1 MLVNINEPINLM
13 RLLILLFLLFNLGGN
28 VALDAS
34 ENSINVESSDKLW
47 SFVNPKKSSPPDVGD
62 SNWARGNIDR
72 FILDKLKENGLE
84 PEKEAIPEVLVRRL
98 FFDLLGMPPSFD
110 EIEKYKKAD
119 DPNNYTRLIDQLLER
134 PEFGERLASS
144 WMNVARYAEDQAHQ
158 VGDDKKFFYPHAH
171 KYRKWVIEAF
181 NRDLPYDDFIRLQL
195 AADKIDGIDE
205 KDFAALG
212 FLGLGPQYYNRGR
225 LEVKAEEWEDSVDV
239 VSRGFMALTVACARC
254 HDHKYDPI
262 STADYHAFAG
272 VFASTEIYKRE
283 IVENTGDKSYIHIV
297 KDGKVQ
303 DLPIFKR
310 GDVTDKGEVIP
321 RGFLEILSDRGSKKY
336 TNGSGRLELANA
348 IASSENPLT
357 ARVAVNRIWQLFFGQ
372 GLVKTTSNFGSLGAS
387 PSHPELLDY
396 LAVTFMENGWSIKD
410 LIKRILLSSTYR
422 QSSFVVSL
430 KRQKDEENKYYSYF
444 PMRRLSAE
452 MLRDSM
458 LLVSGEMES
467 GDRGDE
473 SLKVSD
479 KKNLRRTIYSRI
491 SRKELDHYLAL
502 FDYPDPNIHSS
513 SRDETITPAQKLY
526 FINSEFVIE
535 RSKKISLAITSDD
548 INESVIKMYQKILSR
563 SPSNEELLRSVDYIG
578 VVEEKKQERL
588 QRFAQNLLISNEF
601 IFRD

>member
-1 MLVNINEPINLM
+1 M
-13 RLLILLFLLFNLGGN
+13 RLLILLFLLFNPGGN

-34 ENSINVESSDKLW
+34 ENLVNVESYEKYW
-47 SFVNPKKSSPPDVGD
+47 SFVNPKKNSPPETVD
-62 SNWARGNIDR
+62 SNWVRGNIDR
-72 FILDKLKENGLE
+72 FILDKLEENGLE
-84 PEKEAIPEVLVRRL
+84 PEKEAIPEVIVRRL
-98 FFDLLGMPPSFD
+98 FFDLLGIPPSFD
-110 EIEKYKKAD
+110 EIEKYKKVD
-119 DPNNYTRLIDQLLER
+119 DPNNYARLIDQLLKR
-134 PEFGERLASS
+134 PEFGEKLASS

-158 VGDDKKFFYPHAH
+158 VGNDEKFFYPHAH
-171 KYRKWVIEAF
+171 KYRQWVIKAF
-181 NRDLPYDDFIRLQL
+181 NHDLPYDDFIRLQL
-195 AADKIDGIDE
+195 AADKIDGVDE

-272 VFASTEIYKRE
+272 VFASTEIHKRE
-283 IVENTGDKSYIHIV
+283 IVGSTGDKSHIHIV

-321 RGFLEILSDRGSKKY
+321 RGFLEILSDRDSKKY

-372 GLVKTTSNFGSLGAS
+372 GLVETTSNFGSLGGL

-396 LAVTFMENGWSIKD
+396 LAITFMENGWSIKD

-444 PMRRLSAE
+444 PRRRLSAE

-467 GDRGDE
+467 GDRGAE

-513 SRDETITPAQKLY
+513 SRGETITPAQKLY

-535 RSKKISLAITSDD
+535 RSKKISLEITSNN

-563 SPSNEELLRSVDYIG
+563 SPSNEELLRSVEYIG
-578 VVEEKKQERL
+578 VVEEKKEERW

>member
-1 MLVNINEPINLM
+1 M
-13 RLLILLFLLFNLGGN
+13 RLLILLFLLFNSGGN
-28 VALDAS
+28 FALGAS
-34 ENSINVESSDKLW
+34 ENLVNVKSSEKLW
-47 SFVNPKKSSPPDVGD
+47 SFVNPKKSSPPETID

-72 FILDKLKENGLE
+72 FILHKLEENGLE
-84 PEKEAIPEVLVRRL
+84 PEKEAIPEVIVRRL
-98 FFDLLGMPPSFD
+98 FFDLLGMPPSFN

-119 DPNNYTRLIDQLLER
+119 DPNNYARLIDQLLER

-158 VGDDKKFFYPHAH
+158 VGNDKKFFYPHAH
-171 KYRKWVIEAF
+171 KYRQWVIEAF
-181 NRDLPYDDFIRLQL
+181 NHDVPYDDFIRLQL
-195 AADKIDGIDE
+195 AADKIDGVDE

-272 VFASTEIYKRE
+272 VFASTEIHKRE
-283 IVENTGDKSYIHIV
+283 IVDSTGDKSHIHIV

-321 RGFLEILSDRGSKKY
+321 RGFLEILSDTDSKKY

-372 GLVKTTSNFGSLGAS
+372 GLVKTTSNFGSLGAL

-444 PMRRLSAE
+444 PRRRLSAE

-467 GDRGDE
+467 GDRGAE

-535 RSKKISLAITSDD
+535 RSKKISLEITSNN
-548 INESVIKMYQKILSR
+548 INESIIKMYQKILSR
-563 SPSNEELLRSVDYIG
+563 SPSNQELLRSAEYIG
-578 VVEEKKQERL
+578 VVEEKKEERW

>member
-1 MLVNINEPINLM
+1 M
-13 RLLILLFLLFNLGGN
+13 RLLILLFLLFNSGGN
-28 VALDAS
+28 FALDAS
-34 ENSINVESSDKLW
+34 ENSVNVKSSEKLW
-47 SFVNPKKSSPPDVGD
+47 SFVNPKKSSPPETID

-72 FILDKLKENGLE
+72 FILHKLEENGLE
-84 PEKEAIPEVLVRRL
+84 PEKEAIPEVIVRRL
-98 FFDLLGMPPSFD
+98 FFDLLGMPPSFN

-119 DPNNYTRLIDQLLER
+119 DPNNYARLIDQLLER

-158 VGDDKKFFYPHAH
+158 VGNDKKFFYPHAH
-171 KYRKWVIEAF
+171 KYRQWVIEAF
-181 NRDLPYDDFIRLQL
+181 NHDVPYDDFIRLQL
-195 AADKIDGIDE
+195 AADKIDGVDE

-272 VFASTEIYKRE
+272 VFASTEIHKRE
-283 IVENTGDKSYIHIV
+283 IVDSTGDKSHIHIV

-321 RGFLEILSDRGSKKY
+321 RGFLEILSDRDSKKY

-372 GLVKTTSNFGSLGAS
+372 GLVKTTSNFGSLGGL

-396 LAVTFMENGWSIKD
+396 LAITFMENGWSIKD

-422 QSSFVVSL
+422 QSSFVISL

-444 PMRRLSAE
+444 PRRRLSAE

-467 GDRGDE
+467 GDRGAE

-535 RSKKISLAITSDD
+535 RSKKISLEITSND
-548 INESVIKMYQKILSR
+548 INESIIKMYQKILSR
-563 SPSNEELLRSVDYIG
+563 SPSNQELLRSAEYIG
-578 VVEEKKQERL
+578 VVEEKKEERW

>member
-1 MLVNINEPINLM
+1 M
-13 RLLILLFLLFNLGGN
+13 RLLILLFLLFNSGGN
-28 VALDAS
+28 FALDAS
-34 ENSINVESSDKLW
+34 ENLVNVKSSEKLW
-47 SFVNPKKSSPPDVGD
+47 SFVNPKKSSPPETID

-72 FILDKLKENGLE
+72 FILHKLEENGLE
-84 PEKEAIPEVLVRRL
+84 PEKEAIPEVIVRRL
-98 FFDLLGMPPSFD
+98 FFDLLGMPPSFN

-119 DPNNYTRLIDQLLER
+119 DPNNYARLIDQLLER

-158 VGDDKKFFYPHAH
+158 VGNDKKFFYPHAH
-171 KYRKWVIEAF
+171 KYRQWVIEAF
-181 NRDLPYDDFIRLQL
+181 NHDVPYDDFIRLQL
-195 AADKIDGIDE
+195 AADKIDGVDE

-272 VFASTEIYKRE
+272 VFASTEIHKRE
-283 IVENTGDKSYIHIV
+283 IVESTGDKSHIHIV

-321 RGFLEILSDRGSKKY
+321 RGFLEILSDTDSKKY

-372 GLVKTTSNFGSLGAS
+372 GLVKTTSNFGSLGGL

-422 QSSFVVSL
+422 QSSFVISL

-444 PMRRLSAE
+444 PRRRLSAE

-467 GDRGDE
+467 GDRGAE

-535 RSKKISLAITSDD
+535 RSKKISLEITSNN
-548 INESVIKMYQKILSR
+548 INESIIKMYQKILSR
-563 SPSNEELLRSVDYIG
+563 SPSNQELLRSAEYIG
-578 VVEEKKQERL
+578 VVEEKKEERW

>member
-1 MLVNINEPINLM
+1 M
-13 RLLILLFLLFNLGGN
+13 RLLILLFLLFNSGGN
-28 VALDAS
+28 FALDAS
-34 ENSINVESSDKLW
+34 ENLVNVKSSEKLW
-47 SFVNPKKSSPPDVGD
+47 SFVNPKKSSPPETID

-72 FILDKLKENGLE
+72 FILHKLEENGLE
-84 PEKEAIPEVLVRRL
+84 PEKEAIPEVIVRRL
-98 FFDLLGMPPSFD
+98 FFDLLGMPPSFN

-119 DPNNYTRLIDQLLER
+119 DPNNYARLIDQLLER

-158 VGDDKKFFYPHAH
+158 VGNDKKFFYPHAH
-171 KYRKWVIEAF
+171 KYRQWVIEAF
-181 NRDLPYDDFIRLQL
+181 NHDVPYDDFIRLQL
-195 AADKIDGIDE
+195 AADKIDGVDE

-272 VFASTEIYKRE
+272 VFASTEIHKRE
-283 IVENTGDKSYIHIV
+283 IVDSTGDKSHIHIV

-321 RGFLEILSDRGSKKY
+321 RGFLEILSDTDSKKY

-372 GLVKTTSNFGSLGAS
+372 GLVKTTSNFGSLGGL

-422 QSSFVVSL
+422 QSSFVISL

-444 PMRRLSAE
+444 PRRRLSAE

-467 GDRGDE
+467 GDRGAE

>member
-1 MLVNINEPINLM
+1 M
-13 RLLILLFLLFNLGGN
+13 RLLILLFLLFNSGGN
-28 VALDAS
+28 FALGAS
-34 ENSINVESSDKLW
+34 ENLVNVKSSEKLW
-47 SFVNPKKSSPPDVGD
+47 SFVNPKKSSPPETID

-72 FILDKLKENGLE
+72 FILHKLEENGLE
-84 PEKEAIPEVLVRRL
+84 PEKEAIPEVIVRRL
-98 FFDLLGMPPSFD
+98 FFDLLGMPPSFN

-119 DPNNYTRLIDQLLER
+119 DPNNYARLIDQLLER

-158 VGDDKKFFYPHAH
+158 VGNDKKFFYPHAH
-171 KYRKWVIEAF
+171 KYRQWVIEAF
-181 NRDLPYDDFIRLQL
+181 NHDVPYDDFIRLQL
-195 AADKIDGIDE
+195 AADKIDGVDE

-272 VFASTEIYKRE
+272 VFASTEIHKRE
-283 IVENTGDKSYIHIV
+283 IVDSAGDKSHIHIV

-321 RGFLEILSDRGSKKY
+321 RGFLEILSDRDSKKY

-372 GLVKTTSNFGSLGAS
+372 GLVKTTSNFGSLGGL

-422 QSSFVVSL
+422 QSSFVISL

-444 PMRRLSAE
+444 PRRRLSAE

-467 GDRGDE
+467 GDRGAE

-479 KKNLRRTIYSRI
+479 KMNLRRTIYSRI

-535 RSKKISLAITSDD
+535 RSKKISLEITSNN
-548 INESVIKMYQKILSR
+548 INESIIKMYQKILSR
-563 SPSNEELLRSVDYIG
+563 SPSNQELLRSVEYIG
-578 VVEEKKQERL
+578 VVEEKKEERW

>member
-1 MLVNINEPINLM
+1 M
-13 RLLILLFLLFNLGGN
+13 RLLILLFLLFNSGGN
-28 VALDAS
+28 FALDAS
-34 ENSINVESSDKLW
+34 ENFVNVKSSEKLW
-47 SFVNPKKSSPPDVGD
+47 SFVNPKKSSPPETIDF
-62 SNWARGNIDR
+62 NWARGNIDR
-72 FILDKLKENGLE
+72 FILHKLEENGLE
-84 PEKEAIPEVLVRRL
+84 PEKEAIPEVIVRRL
-98 FFDLLGMPPSFD
+98 FFDLLGMPPSFS

-119 DPNNYTRLIDQLLER
+119 DPNNYARLIDQLLER

-158 VGDDKKFFYPHAH
+158 VGSDKKFFYPHAH
-171 KYRKWVIEAF
+171 KYRQWVIEAF
-181 NRDLPYDDFIRLQL
+181 NHDVPYDDFIRLQL
-195 AADKIDGIDE
+195 AADKIDGVEE

-272 VFASTEIYKRE
+272 VFASTEIHKRE
-283 IVENTGDKSYIHIV
+283 IVDSTGDKSHIHIV

-310 GDVTDKGEVIP
+310 GDVTDKGAVIP
-321 RGFLEILSDRGSKKY
+321 RGFLEILCDTDSKKY

-372 GLVKTTSNFGSLGAS
+372 GLVKTTSNFGSLGGL

-422 QSSFVVSL
+422 QSSFVISL

-444 PMRRLSAE
+444 PRRRLSAE

-467 GDRGDE
+467 GDRGAE

-535 RSKKISLAITSDD
+535 RSKKISLEITSNN
-548 INESVIKMYQKILSR
+548 INESIIKMYQKILSR
-563 SPSNEELLRSVDYIG
+563 SPSNEELLRSVEYIG
-578 VVEEKKQERL
+578 VVEEKKEERW

>member
-1 MLVNINEPINLM
+1 M
-13 RLLILLFLLFNLGGN
+13 RLLILLFLLFNSGGN
-28 VALDAS
+28 FALDAS
-34 ENSINVESSDKLW
+34 ENSVNVKSSEKLW
-47 SFVNPKKSSPPDVGD
+47 SFVNPKKSSPPETID

-72 FILDKLKENGLE
+72 FILHKLEENGLE
-84 PEKEAIPEVLVRRL
+84 PEKEAIPEVIVRRL
-98 FFDLLGMPPSFD
+98 FFDLLGMPPSFN

-119 DPNNYTRLIDQLLER
+119 DPNNYARLIDQLLER

-158 VGDDKKFFYPHAH
+158 VGNDKKFFYPHAH
-171 KYRKWVIEAF
+171 KYRQWVIEAF
-181 NRDLPYDDFIRLQL
+181 NHDVPYDDFIRLQL
-195 AADKIDGIDE
+195 AADKIDGVDE

-272 VFASTEIYKRE
+272 VFASTEIHKRE
-283 IVENTGDKSYIHIV
+283 IVESTGDKSHIHIV

-321 RGFLEILSDRGSKKY
+321 RGFLEILSDTDSKKY

-372 GLVKTTSNFGSLGAS
+372 GLVKTTSNFGSLGGL

-422 QSSFVVSL
+422 QSSFVISL

-444 PMRRLSAE
+444 PRRRLSAE

-467 GDRGDE
+467 GDRGAE

-535 RSKKISLAITSDD
+535 RSKKISLEITSNN
-548 INESVIKMYQKILSR
+548 INESIIKMYQKILSR
-563 SPSNEELLRSVDYIG
+563 SPSNQELLRSAEYIG
-578 VVEEKKQERL
+578 VVEEKKEERW

>member
-1 MLVNINEPINLM
+1 M
-13 RLLILLFLLFNLGGN
+13 RLLILLFLLFNSGGN
-28 VALDAS
+28 FALDAS
-34 ENSINVESSDKLW
+34 ENSVNAKSSEKLW
-47 SFVNPKKSSPPDVGD
+47 SFVNPKKSSPPETID

-72 FILDKLKENGLE
+72 FILHKLEENGLE
-84 PEKEAIPEVLVRRL
+84 PEKEAIPEVIVRRL
-98 FFDLLGMPPSFD
+98 FFDLLGMPPSFN

-119 DPNNYTRLIDQLLER
+119 DPNNYARLIDQLLER

-158 VGDDKKFFYPHAH
+158 VGNDKKFFYPHAH
-171 KYRKWVIEAF
+171 KYRQWVIEAF
-181 NRDLPYDDFIRLQL
+181 NHDVPYDDFIRLQL
-195 AADKIDGIDE
+195 AADKIDGVDE

-272 VFASTEIYKRE
+272 VFASTEIHKRE
-283 IVENTGDKSYIHIV
+283 IVESTGDKSHIHIV

-321 RGFLEILSDRGSKKY
+321 RGFLEILSDRDSKKY

-372 GLVKTTSNFGSLGAS
+372 GLVKTTSNFGSLGGL

-396 LAVTFMENGWSIKD
+396 LAITFMENGWSIKD

-422 QSSFVVSL
+422 QSSFVISL

-444 PMRRLSAE
+444 PRRRLSAE

-467 GDRGDE
+467 GDRGAE

-535 RSKKISLAITSDD
+535 RSKKISLEITSNN
-548 INESVIKMYQKILSR
+548 INESIIKMYQKILSR
-563 SPSNEELLRSVDYIG
+563 SPSNQELLRSAEYIG
-578 VVEEKKQERL
+578 VVEEKKEERW

>member
-1 MLVNINEPINLM
+1 M
-13 RLLILLFLLFNLGGN
+13 RLLILLFLLFNSGGN
-28 VALDAS
+28 FALGAS
-34 ENSINVESSDKLW
+34 ENLVNVKSSEKLW
-47 SFVNPKKSSPPDVGD
+47 SFVNPKKSSPPETID

-72 FILDKLKENGLE
+72 FILHKLEENGLE
-84 PEKEAIPEVLVRRL
+84 PEKEAIPEVIVRRL
-98 FFDLLGMPPSFD
+98 FFDLLGIPPSFD

-119 DPNNYTRLIDQLLER
+119 DPNNYARLIDQLLER

-158 VGDDKKFFYPHAH
+158 VGNDKKFFYPHAH
-171 KYRKWVIEAF
+171 KYRQWVIEAF
-181 NRDLPYDDFIRLQL
+181 NHDVPYDDFIRLQL
-195 AADKIDGIDE
+195 AADKIDGVDE

-272 VFASTEIYKRE
+272 VFASTEIHKRE
-283 IVENTGDKSYIHIV
+283 IVESTGDKSHIHIV

-321 RGFLEILSDRGSKKY
+321 RGFLEILSDTDSKKY

-372 GLVKTTSNFGSLGAS
+372 GLVKTTSNFGSLGGL

-422 QSSFVVSL
+422 QSSFVISL

-444 PMRRLSAE
+444 PRRRLSAE

-467 GDRGDE
+467 GDRGAE

-535 RSKKISLAITSDD
+535 RSKKISLEITSNN
-548 INESVIKMYQKILSR
+548 INESIIKMYQKILSR
-563 SPSNEELLRSVDYIG
+563 SPSNQELLRSAEYIG
-578 VVEEKKQERL
+578 VVEEKKEERW

>member
-1 MLVNINEPINLM
+1 M
-13 RLLILLFLLFNLGGN
+13 RLLILLFLLFNSGGN
-28 VALDAS
+28 FALDAS
-34 ENSINVESSDKLW
+34 ENSVNVKSSEKLW
-47 SFVNPKKSSPPDVGD
+47 SFVNPKKSSPPETID

-72 FILDKLKENGLE
+72 FILHKLEENGLE
-84 PEKEAIPEVLVRRL
+84 PEKEAIPEVIVRRL
-98 FFDLLGMPPSFD
+98 FFDLLGMPPSFN

-119 DPNNYTRLIDQLLER
+119 DPNNYARLIDQLLER

-158 VGDDKKFFYPHAH
+158 VGNDKKFFYPHAH
-171 KYRKWVIEAF
+171 KYRQWVIEAF
-181 NRDLPYDDFIRLQL
+181 NHDVPYDDFIRLQL
-195 AADKIDGIDE
+195 AADKIDGVDE

-272 VFASTEIYKRE
+272 VFASTEIHKRE
-283 IVENTGDKSYIHIV
+283 IVDSIGDKSHVHIV

-321 RGFLEILSDRGSKKY
+321 RGFLEILSDRDSKKY

-372 GLVKTTSNFGSLGAS
+372 GLVKTTSNFGSLGGL

-396 LAVTFMENGWSIKD
+396 LAITFMENGWSIKD

-422 QSSFVVSL
+422 QSSFVISL

-444 PMRRLSAE
+444 PRRRLSAE

-467 GDRGDE
+467 GDRGAE

-535 RSKKISLAITSDD
+535 RSKKISLEITSND
-548 INESVIKMYQKILSR
+548 INESIIKMYQKILSR
-563 SPSNEELLRSVDYIG
+563 SPSNQELLRSAEYIG
-578 VVEEKKQERL
+578 VVEEKKEERW

>member
-1 MLVNINEPINLM
+1 M
-13 RLLILLFLLFNLGGN
+13 
-28 VALDAS
+28 
-34 ENSINVESSDKLW
+34 
-47 SFVNPKKSSPPDVGD
+47 
-62 SNWARGNIDR
+62 
-72 FILDKLKENGLE
+72 
-84 PEKEAIPEVLVRRL
+84 
-98 FFDLLGMPPSFD
+98 
-110 EIEKYKKAD
+110 
-119 DPNNYTRLIDQLLER
+119 
-134 PEFGERLASS
+134 
-144 WMNVARYAEDQAHQ
+144 
-158 VGDDKKFFYPHAH
+158 
-171 KYRKWVIEAF
+171 
-181 NRDLPYDDFIRLQL
+181 
-195 AADKIDGIDE
+195 
-205 KDFAALG
+205 
-212 FLGLGPQYYNRGR
+212 
-225 LEVKAEEWEDSVDV
+225 
-239 VSRGFMALTVACARC
+239 
-254 HDHKYDPI
+254 
-262 STADYHAFAG
+262 
-272 VFASTEIYKRE
+272 
-283 IVENTGDKSYIHIV
+283 
-297 KDGKVQ
+297 
-303 DLPIFKR
+303 
-310 GDVTDKGEVIP
+310 
-321 RGFLEILSDRGSKKY
+321 SDRGSKKY
-336 TNGSGRLELANA
+336 TNGSGRLELANE
-348 IASSENPLT
+348 IANSENPLT
-357 ARVAVNRIWQLFFGQ
+357 ARVAVNRIWQLLFGQ

-396 LAVTFMENGWSIKD
+396 LAITFMENGWSIKD

-422 QSSFVVSL
+422 QSSFVVSS

-444 PMRRLSAE
+444 PRRRLSAE

-467 GDRGDE
+467 GDRGDV

-535 RSKKISLAITSDD
+535 RSKKISLAITSGD

>member
-1 MLVNINEPINLM
+1 M
-13 RLLILLFLLFNLGGN
+13 RLLILLFLLFNSGGN
-28 VALDAS
+28 FALDAS
-34 ENSINVESSDKLW
+34 ENLVNVKSSEKLW
-47 SFVNPKKSSPPDVGD
+47 SFVNPKKSSPPETID

-72 FILDKLKENGLE
+72 FILHKLEENGLE
-84 PEKEAIPEVLVRRL
+84 PEKEAIPEVIVRRL
-98 FFDLLGMPPSFD
+98 FFDLLGMPPSFN

-119 DPNNYTRLIDQLLER
+119 DPNNYARLIDQLLER

-158 VGDDKKFFYPHAH
+158 VGNDKKFFYPHAH
-171 KYRKWVIEAF
+171 KYRQWVIEAF
-181 NRDLPYDDFIRLQL
+181 NHDVPYDDFIRLQL
-195 AADKIDGIDE
+195 AADKIDGVDE

-272 VFASTEIYKRE
+272 VFASTEIHKRE
-283 IVENTGDKSYIHIV
+283 IVESTGDKSHIHIV

-321 RGFLEILSDRGSKKY
+321 RGFLEILSDRDSKKY

-372 GLVKTTSNFGSLGAS
+372 GLVKTTSNFGSLGGL

-422 QSSFVVSL
+422 QSSFVISL

-444 PMRRLSAE
+444 PRRRLSAE

-467 GDRGDE
+467 GDRGAE

-535 RSKKISLAITSDD
+535 RSKKISLEITSNN
-548 INESVIKMYQKILSR
+548 INESIIKMYQKILSR
-563 SPSNEELLRSVDYIG
+563 SPSNQELLRSVEYIG
-578 VVEEKKQERL
+578 VVEEKKEERW

>member
-1 MLVNINEPINLM
+1 M
-13 RLLILLFLLFNLGGN
+13 RLLILLFLLFNSGGN
-28 VALDAS
+28 FALDAS
-34 ENSINVESSDKLW
+34 ENSVNVKSSEKLW
-47 SFVNPKKSSPPDVGD
+47 SFVNPKKSSPPETID

-72 FILDKLKENGLE
+72 FILHKLEENGLE
-84 PEKEAIPEVLVRRL
+84 PEKEAIPEVIVRRL
-98 FFDLLGMPPSFD
+98 FFDLLGMPPSFN

-119 DPNNYTRLIDQLLER
+119 DPNNYARLIDQLLER

-158 VGDDKKFFYPHAH
+158 VGNDKKFFYPHAH
-171 KYRKWVIEAF
+171 KYRQWVIEAF
-181 NRDLPYDDFIRLQL
+181 NHDVPYDDFIRLQL
-195 AADKIDGIDE
+195 AADKIDGVDE

-272 VFASTEIYKRE
+272 VFASTEIHKRE
-283 IVENTGDKSYIHIV
+283 IVDSTGDKSHIHIV

-321 RGFLEILSDRGSKKY
+321 RGFLEILSDRDSKKY

-372 GLVKTTSNFGSLGAS
+372 GLVKTTSNFGSLGGL

-396 LAVTFMENGWSIKD
+396 LAITFMENGWSIKD

-422 QSSFVVSL
+422 QSSFVISL

-444 PMRRLSAE
+444 PRRRLSAE

-467 GDRGDE
+467 GDRGAE

-535 RSKKISLAITSDD
+535 RSKKISLEITSNN
-548 INESVIKMYQKILSR
+548 INESIIKMYQKILSR
-563 SPSNEELLRSVDYIG
+563 SPSNQELLRSAEYIG
-578 VVEEKKQERL
+578 VVEEKKEERW

>member
-1 MLVNINEPINLM
+1 M
-13 RLLILLFLLFNLGGN
+13 RLLILLFLLFNSGGN
-28 VALDAS
+28 FALDAS
-34 ENSINVESSDKLW
+34 ENSVNVKSSEKLW
-47 SFVNPKKSSPPDVGD
+47 SFVNPKKSSPPETID

-72 FILDKLKENGLE
+72 FILDKLEENGLE
-84 PEKEAIPEVLVRRL
+84 PEKEAIPEVIVRRL
-98 FFDLLGMPPSFD
+98 FFDLLGIPPSFD
-110 EIEKYKKAD
+110 EIEKYKKVD
-119 DPNNYTRLIDQLLER
+119 DPNNYARLIDQLLER

-158 VGDDKKFFYPHAH
+158 VGSDKKFFYPYAH
-171 KYRKWVIEAF
+171 KYRQWVIEAF
-181 NRDLPYDDFIRLQL
+181 NNDLPYDDFIRLQL
-195 AADKIDGIDE
+195 AADKVDDVDE

-272 VFASTEIYKRE
+272 VFASTEIHKRE
-283 IVENTGDKSYIHIV
+283 IVDSTGDKSHIHIV

-321 RGFLEILSDRGSKKY
+321 RGFLEILSDRDSKKY

-372 GLVKTTSNFGSLGAS
+372 GLVKTTSNFGSLGGL

-422 QSSFVVSL
+422 QSSFVISL

-444 PMRRLSAE
+444 PRRRLSAE

-458 LLVSGEMES
+458 LLVSGEMER
-467 GDRGDE
+467 GDRGAE

-535 RSKKISLAITSDD
+535 RSKKISLEITSNN
-548 INESVIKMYQKILSR
+548 INESIIKMYQKILSR
-563 SPSNEELLRSVDYIG
+563 SPSNQELLRSVEYIG
-578 VVEEKKQERL
+578 VVEEKKEERW

-601 IFRD
+601 

>member
-1 MLVNINEPINLM
+1 M
-13 RLLILLFLLFNLGGN
+13 RLLILLFLLFNSGGN
-28 VALDAS
+28 FALDAS
-34 ENSINVESSDKLW
+34 ENFVNVKSSEKLW
-47 SFVNPKKSSPPDVGD
+47 SFVNPKKSSPPETID

-72 FILDKLKENGLE
+72 FILHKLEENGLE
-84 PEKEAIPEVLVRRL
+84 PEKEAIPEVIVRRL
-98 FFDLLGMPPSFD
+98 FFDLLGMPPSFS

-119 DPNNYTRLIDQLLER
+119 DPNNYARLIDQLLER

-158 VGDDKKFFYPHAH
+158 VCNDKKFFYPHAH
-171 KYRKWVIEAF
+171 KYRQWVIEAF
-181 NRDLPYDDFIRLQL
+181 NHDVPYDDFIRLQL
-195 AADKIDGIDE
+195 AADKIDGVEE

-272 VFASTEIYKRE
+272 VFASTEIHKRE
-283 IVENTGDKSYIHIV
+283 IVDSTGDKSHIHIV

-321 RGFLEILSDRGSKKY
+321 RGFLEILSDRDSKKY

-372 GLVKTTSNFGSLGAS
+372 GLVKTTSNFGSLGGL

-422 QSSFVVSL
+422 QSSFVISL

-444 PMRRLSAE
+444 PRRRLSAE

-467 GDRGDE
+467 GDRGAE

-535 RSKKISLAITSDD
+535 RSKKISLEITSNN
-548 INESVIKMYQKILSR
+548 INESIIKMYQKILSR
-563 SPSNEELLRSVDYIG
+563 SPSNEELLRSVEYIG
-578 VVEEKKQERL
+578 VVEEKKEERW

>member
-1 MLVNINEPINLM
+1 M
-13 RLLILLFLLFNLGGN
+13 RLLILLFLLFNSGGN
-28 VALDAS
+28 FALDAS
-34 ENSINVESSDKLW
+34 ENLVNVKSSEKLW
-47 SFVNPKKSSPPDVGD
+47 SFVNPKKSSPPETID

-72 FILDKLKENGLE
+72 FILHKLEENGLE
-84 PEKEAIPEVLVRRL
+84 PEKEAIPEVIVRRL
-98 FFDLLGMPPSFD
+98 FFDLLGMPPSFN

-119 DPNNYTRLIDQLLER
+119 DPNNYARLIDQLLER

-158 VGDDKKFFYPHAH
+158 VGNDKKFFYPHAH
-171 KYRKWVIEAF
+171 KYRQWVIEAF
-181 NRDLPYDDFIRLQL
+181 NHDVPYDDFIRLQL
-195 AADKIDGIDE
+195 AADKIDGVDE

-272 VFASTEIYKRE
+272 VFASTEIHKRE
-283 IVENTGDKSYIHIV
+283 IVDSTGDKSHIHIV

-321 RGFLEILSDRGSKKY
+321 RGFLEILSDTDSKKY

-372 GLVKTTSNFGSLGAS
+372 GLVKTTSNFGSLGGL

-422 QSSFVVSL
+422 QSSFVISL

-444 PMRRLSAE
+444 PRRRLSAE

-467 GDRGDE
+467 GDRGAE

-535 RSKKISLAITSDD
+535 RSKKISLEITSNN
-548 INESVIKMYQKILSR
+548 INESIIKMYQKILSR
-563 SPSNEELLRSVDYIG
+563 SPSNQELLRSAEYIG
-578 VVEEKKQERL
+578 VVEEKKEERW

>member
-1 MLVNINEPINLM
+1 M
-13 RLLILLFLLFNLGGN
+13 RLLILLFLLFNSGGN
-28 VALDAS
+28 FALDAS
-34 ENSINVESSDKLW
+34 ENLVNVKSSEKLW
-47 SFVNPKKSSPPDVGD
+47 SFVNPKKSSPPETID

-72 FILDKLKENGLE
+72 FILHKLEENGLE
-84 PEKEAIPEVLVRRL
+84 PEKEAIPEVIVRRL
-98 FFDLLGMPPSFD
+98 FFDLLGIPPSFD

-119 DPNNYTRLIDQLLER
+119 DPNNYARLIDQLLER

-158 VGDDKKFFYPHAH
+158 VGNDKKFFYPHAH
-171 KYRKWVIEAF
+171 KYRQWVIEAF
-181 NRDLPYDDFIRLQL
+181 NHDVPYDDFIRLQL
-195 AADKIDGIDE
+195 AADKIDGVDE

-272 VFASTEIYKRE
+272 VFASTEIHKRE
-283 IVENTGDKSYIHIV
+283 IVESTGDKSHIHIV

-321 RGFLEILSDRGSKKY
+321 RGFLEILSDTDSKKY

-372 GLVKTTSNFGSLGAS
+372 GLVKTTSNFGSLGGL

-422 QSSFVVSL
+422 QSSFVISL

-444 PMRRLSAE
+444 PRRRLSAE

-467 GDRGDE
+467 GDRGAE

-479 KKNLRRTIYSRI
+479 KKNFRRTIYSRI

-535 RSKKISLAITSDD
+535 RSKKISLEITSNN
-548 INESVIKMYQKILSR
+548 INESIIKMYQKILSR
-563 SPSNEELLRSVDYIG
+563 SPSNQELLRSAEYIG
-578 VVEEKKQERL
+578 VVEEKKEERW

>member
-1 MLVNINEPINLM
+1 M
-13 RLLILLFLLFNLGGN
+13 RLLILLFLLFNSGGN
-28 VALDAS
+28 FALDAS
-34 ENSINVESSDKLW
+34 ENSVNVKSSEKLW
-47 SFVNPKKSSPPDVGD
+47 SFVNPKKSSPPETID

-72 FILDKLKENGLE
+72 FILHKLEENGLE
-84 PEKEAIPEVLVRRL
+84 PEKEAIPEVIVRRL
-98 FFDLLGMPPSFD
+98 FFDLLGMPPSFN

-119 DPNNYTRLIDQLLER
+119 DPNNYARLIDQLLER

-158 VGDDKKFFYPHAH
+158 VGNDKKFFYPHAH
-171 KYRKWVIEAF
+171 KYRQWVIEAF
-181 NRDLPYDDFIRLQL
+181 NHDVPYDDFIRLQL
-195 AADKIDGIDE
+195 AADKIDGVDE

-272 VFASTEIYKRE
+272 VFASTEIHKRE
-283 IVENTGDKSYIHIV
+283 IVDSIGDKSHVHIV

-310 GDVTDKGEVIP
+310 GDVTDKGDVIP
-321 RGFLEILSDRGSKKY
+321 RGFLEILSDRDSKKY

-372 GLVKTTSNFGSLGAS
+372 GLVKTTSNFGSLGGL

-396 LAVTFMENGWSIKD
+396 LAITFMENGWSIKD

-422 QSSFVVSL
+422 QSSFVISL

-444 PMRRLSAE
+444 PRRRLSAE

-467 GDRGDE
+467 GDRGAE

-535 RSKKISLAITSDD
+535 RSKKISLEITSNN
-548 INESVIKMYQKILSR
+548 INESIIKMYQKILSR
-563 SPSNEELLRSVDYIG
+563 SPSNQELLRSAEYIG
-578 VVEEKKQERL
+578 VVEEKKEERW

>member
-1 MLVNINEPINLM
+1 M
-13 RLLILLFLLFNLGGN
+13 RLLILLFLLFNSGGN
-28 VALDAS
+28 FALDAS
-34 ENSINVESSDKLW
+34 ENLVNVKSSEKLW
-47 SFVNPKKSSPPDVGD
+47 SFVNPKKSSPPETID

-72 FILDKLKENGLE
+72 FILHKLEENGLE
-84 PEKEAIPEVLVRRL
+84 PEKEAIPEVIVRRL
-98 FFDLLGMPPSFD
+98 FFDLLGMPPSFN

-119 DPNNYTRLIDQLLER
+119 DPNNYARLIDQLLER

-158 VGDDKKFFYPHAH
+158 VGNDKKFFYPHAH
-171 KYRKWVIEAF
+171 KYRQWVIEAF
-181 NRDLPYDDFIRLQL
+181 NHDVPYDDFIRLQL
-195 AADKIDGIDE
+195 AADKIDGVDE

-272 VFASTEIYKRE
+272 VFASTEIHKRE
-283 IVENTGDKSYIHIV
+283 IVESTGDKSHIHIV

-321 RGFLEILSDRGSKKY
+321 RGFLEILSDTDSKKY

-372 GLVKTTSNFGSLGAS
+372 GLVKTTSNFGSLGGL

-422 QSSFVVSL
+422 QSSFVISL

-444 PMRRLSAE
+444 PRRRLSAE

-467 GDRGDE
+467 GDRGAE

-535 RSKKISLAITSDD
+535 RSKKISLEITSNN
-548 INESVIKMYQKILSR
+548 INESIIKMYQKILSR
-563 SPSNEELLRSVDYIG
+563 SPSNQELLRSVEYIG
-578 VVEEKKQERL
+578 VVEEKKEERW

>member
-1 MLVNINEPINLM
+1 M
-13 RLLILLFLLFNLGGN
+13 RLLILLFLLFNSGGN
-28 VALDAS
+28 FALDAS
-34 ENSINVESSDKLW
+34 ENSVNVKSSEKLW
-47 SFVNPKKSSPPDVGD
+47 SFVNPKKSSPPETID

-72 FILDKLKENGLE
+72 FILHKLEENGLE
-84 PEKEAIPEVLVRRL
+84 PEKEAIPEVIVRRL
-98 FFDLLGMPPSFD
+98 FFDLLGMPPSFN

-119 DPNNYTRLIDQLLER
+119 DPNNYARLIDQLLER

-158 VGDDKKFFYPHAH
+158 VGNDKKFFYPHAH
-171 KYRKWVIEAF
+171 KYRQWVIEAF
-181 NRDLPYDDFIRLQL
+181 NHDVPYDDFIRLQL
-195 AADKIDGIDE
+195 AADKIDGVDE

-272 VFASTEIYKRE
+272 VFASTEIHKRE
-283 IVENTGDKSYIHIV
+283 IVDSTGDKSHIHIV

-321 RGFLEILSDRGSKKY
+321 RGFLEILSDRDSKKY

-372 GLVKTTSNFGSLGAS
+372 GLVKTTSNFGSLGGL

-396 LAVTFMENGWSIKD
+396 LAITFMENGWSIKD

-422 QSSFVVSL
+422 QSSFVISL

-444 PMRRLSAE
+444 PRRRLSAE

-467 GDRGDE
+467 GDRGAE

-535 RSKKISLAITSDD
+535 RSKKISLQLTI
-548 INESVIKMYQKILSR
+548 
-563 SPSNEELLRSVDYIG
+563 
-578 VVEEKKQERL
+578 
-588 QRFAQNLLISNEF
+588 EF
-601 IFRD
+601 IFRASLN

>member
-1 MLVNINEPINLM
+1 MC
-13 RLLILLFLLFNLGGN
+13 
-28 VALDAS
+28 
-34 ENSINVESSDKLW
+34 
-47 SFVNPKKSSPPDVGD
+47 SPPETID

-72 FILDKLKENGLE
+72 FILHKLEENGLE
-84 PEKEAIPEVLVRRL
+84 PEKEAIPEVIVRRL
-98 FFDLLGMPPSFD
+98 FFDLLGMPPSFN

-119 DPNNYTRLIDQLLER
+119 DPNNYARLIDQLLER

-158 VGDDKKFFYPHAH
+158 VGNDKKFFYPHAH
-171 KYRKWVIEAF
+171 KYRQWVIEAF
-181 NRDLPYDDFIRLQL
+181 NHDVPYDDFIRLQL
-195 AADKIDGIDE
+195 AADKIDGVDE

-272 VFASTEIYKRE
+272 VFASTEIHKRE
-283 IVENTGDKSYIHIV
+283 IVDSAGDKSHIHIV

-321 RGFLEILSDRGSKKY
+321 RGFLEILSDTDSKKY

-372 GLVKTTSNFGSLGAS
+372 GLVKTTSNFGSLGGL

-422 QSSFVVSL
+422 QSSFVISL

-444 PMRRLSAE
+444 PRRRLSAE

-467 GDRGDE
+467 GDRGAE

-535 RSKKISLAITSDD
+535 RSKKISLEITSNN
-548 INESVIKMYQKILSR
+548 INESIIKMYQKILSR
-563 SPSNEELLRSVDYIG
+563 SPSNQELLRSVEYIG
-578 VVEEKKQERL
+578 VVEEKKEERW

>member
-1 MLVNINEPINLM
+1 M
-13 RLLILLFLLFNLGGN
+13 RLLILLFLLFNSGGN
-28 VALDAS
+28 FALDAS
-34 ENSINVESSDKLW
+34 ENLVNVKSSEKLW
-47 SFVNPKKSSPPDVGD
+47 SFVNPKKSSPPETID

-72 FILDKLKENGLE
+72 FILHKLEENGLE
-84 PEKEAIPEVLVRRL
+84 PEKEAIPEVIVRRL
-98 FFDLLGMPPSFD
+98 FFDLLGMPPSFN

-119 DPNNYTRLIDQLLER
+119 DPNNYARLIDQLLER

-158 VGDDKKFFYPHAH
+158 VGNDKKFFYPHAH
-171 KYRKWVIEAF
+171 KYRQWVIEAF
-181 NRDLPYDDFIRLQL
+181 NHDVPYDDFIRLQL
-195 AADKIDGIDE
+195 AADKIDGVDE

-272 VFASTEIYKRE
+272 VFASTEIHKRE
-283 IVENTGDKSYIHIV
+283 IVDSTGDKSHIHIV

-321 RGFLEILSDRGSKKY
+321 RGFLEILSDRDSKKY

-372 GLVKTTSNFGSLGAS
+372 GLVKTTSNFGSLGGL

-396 LAVTFMENGWSIKD
+396 LAITFMENGWSIKD

-422 QSSFVVSL
+422 QSSFVISL

-444 PMRRLSAE
+444 PRRRLSAE

-467 GDRGDE
+467 GDRGAE

-535 RSKKISLAITSDD
+535 RSKKISLEITSNN
-548 INESVIKMYQKILSR
+548 INESIIKMYQKILSR
-563 SPSNEELLRSVDYIG
+563 SPSNQELLRSAEYIG
-578 VVEEKKQERL
+578 VVEEKKEERW

>member
-1 MLVNINEPINLM
+1 M
-13 RLLILLFLLFNLGGN
+13 RLLILLFLLFNSGGN
-28 VALDAS
+28 FALGAS
-34 ENSINVESSDKLW
+34 ENLVNVKSSEKLW
-47 SFVNPKKSSPPDVGD
+47 SFVNPKKSSPPETID

-72 FILDKLKENGLE
+72 FILHKLEENGLE
-84 PEKEAIPEVLVRRL
+84 PEKEAIPEVIVRRL
-98 FFDLLGMPPSFD
+98 FFDLLGMPPSFN

-119 DPNNYTRLIDQLLER
+119 DPNNYARLIDQLLER

-158 VGDDKKFFYPHAH
+158 VGNDKKFFYPHAH
-171 KYRKWVIEAF
+171 KYRQWVIEAF
-181 NRDLPYDDFIRLQL
+181 NHDVPYDDFIRLQL
-195 AADKIDGIDE
+195 AADKIDGVDE

-272 VFASTEIYKRE
+272 VFASTEIHKRE
-283 IVENTGDKSYIHIV
+283 IVESTGDKSHIHIV

-321 RGFLEILSDRGSKKY
+321 RGFLEILSDTDSKKY

-357 ARVAVNRIWQLFFGQ
+357 ARVAVNRIWQLLFGQ
-372 GLVKTTSNFGSLGAS
+372 GLVKTTSNFGTLGAL

-422 QSSFVVSL
+422 QSSFVISL

-444 PMRRLSAE
+444 PRRRLSAE

-467 GDRGDE
+467 GDRGAE

>member
-1 MLVNINEPINLM
+1 M
-13 RLLILLFLLFNLGGN
+13 RLLILLFLLFNSGGN
-28 VALDAS
+28 FALDAS
-34 ENSINVESSDKLW
+34 ENSVNVKSSEKLW
-47 SFVNPKKSSPPDVGD
+47 SFVNPKKSSPPETID

-72 FILDKLKENGLE
+72 FILHKLEENGLE
-84 PEKEAIPEVLVRRL
+84 PEKEAIPEVIVRRL
-98 FFDLLGMPPSFD
+98 FFDLLGMPPSFN

-119 DPNNYTRLIDQLLER
+119 DPNNYARLIDQLLER

-158 VGDDKKFFYPHAH
+158 VGNDKKFFYPHAH
-171 KYRKWVIEAF
+171 KYRQWVIEAF
-181 NRDLPYDDFIRLQL
+181 NHDVPYDDFIRLQL
-195 AADKIDGIDE
+195 AADKIDGVDE

-272 VFASTEIYKRE
+272 VFASTEIHKRE
-283 IVENTGDKSYIHIV
+283 IVDSIGDKSHVHIV

-321 RGFLEILSDRGSKKY
+321 RGFLEILSDRDSKKY

-372 GLVKTTSNFGSLGAS
+372 GLVKTTSNFGSLGGL

-396 LAVTFMENGWSIKD
+396 LAITFMENGWSIKD

-422 QSSFVVSL
+422 QSSFVISL

-444 PMRRLSAE
+444 PRRRLSAE

-467 GDRGDE
+467 GDRGAE

-535 RSKKISLAITSDD
+535 RSKKISLEITSNN
-548 INESVIKMYQKILSR
+548 INESIIKMYQKILSR
-563 SPSNEELLRSVDYIG
+563 SPSNQELLRSAEYIG
-578 VVEEKKQERL
+578 VVEEKKEERW

>member
-1 MLVNINEPINLM
+1 M
-13 RLLILLFLLFNLGGN
+13 RLLILLFLLFNSGGN
-28 VALDAS
+28 FALDAS
-34 ENSINVESSDKLW
+34 ENSVNVKSSKKLW
-47 SFVNPKKSSPPDVGD
+47 SFVNPKKSSPPETID

-72 FILDKLKENGLE
+72 FILHKLEENGLE
-84 PEKEAIPEVLVRRL
+84 PEKEAIPEVIVRRL
-98 FFDLLGMPPSFD
+98 FFDLLGMPPSFN

-119 DPNNYTRLIDQLLER
+119 DPNNYARLIDQLLER

-158 VGDDKKFFYPHAH
+158 VGNDKKFFYPHAH
-171 KYRKWVIEAF
+171 KYRQWVIEAF
-181 NRDLPYDDFIRLQL
+181 NHDVPYDDFIRLQL
-195 AADKIDGIDE
+195 AADKIDGVDE

-272 VFASTEIYKRE
+272 VFASTEIHKRE
-283 IVENTGDKSYIHIV
+283 IVESTGDKSHIHIV

-321 RGFLEILSDRGSKKY
+321 RGFLEILSDTDSKKY

-372 GLVKTTSNFGSLGAS
+372 GLVKTTSNFGSLGGL

-422 QSSFVVSL
+422 QSSFVISL

-444 PMRRLSAE
+444 PRRRLSAE

-467 GDRGDE
+467 GDRGAE

-535 RSKKISLAITSDD
+535 RSKKISLEITSNN
-548 INESVIKMYQKILSR
+548 INESIIKMYQKILSR
-563 SPSNEELLRSVDYIG
+563 SPSNQELLRSAEYIG
-578 VVEEKKQERL
+578 VVEEKKEERW

>member
-1 MLVNINEPINLM
+1 M
-13 RLLILLFLLFNLGGN
+13 RLLILLFLLFNSGGN
-28 VALDAS
+28 FALDAS
-34 ENSINVESSDKLW
+34 ENLVNVKSSEKLW
-47 SFVNPKKSSPPDVGD
+47 SFVNPKKSSPPETID

-72 FILDKLKENGLE
+72 FILHKLEENGLE
-84 PEKEAIPEVLVRRL
+84 PEKEAIPEVIVRRL
-98 FFDLLGMPPSFD
+98 FFDLLGMPPSFN

-119 DPNNYTRLIDQLLER
+119 DPNNYARLIDQLLER

-158 VGDDKKFFYPHAH
+158 VGNDKKFFYPHAH
-171 KYRKWVIEAF
+171 KYRQWVIEAF
-181 NRDLPYDDFIRLQL
+181 NHDVPYDDFIRLQL
-195 AADKIDGIDE
+195 AADKIDGVDE

-272 VFASTEIYKRE
+272 VFASTEIHKRE
-283 IVENTGDKSYIHIV
+283 IVDSTGDKSHIHIV

-321 RGFLEILSDRGSKKY
+321 RGFLEILSDTDSKKY

-372 GLVKTTSNFGSLGAS
+372 GLVKTTSNFGSLGGL

-422 QSSFVVSL
+422 QSSFVISL

-444 PMRRLSAE
+444 PRRRLSAE

-467 GDRGDE
+467 GDRGAE

-535 RSKKISLAITSDD
+535 RSKKISLEVTSNN
-548 INESVIKMYQKILSR
+548 INESIIKMYQKILSR
-563 SPSNEELLRSVDYIG
+563 SPSNQELLRSAEYIG
-578 VVEEKKQERL
+578 VVEEKKEERW

>member
-1 MLVNINEPINLM
+1 M
-13 RLLILLFLLFNLGGN
+13 RLLILLFLLFNSGGN
-28 VALDAS
+28 FALDAS
-34 ENSINVESSDKLW
+34 ENLVNVKSSEKLW
-47 SFVNPKKSSPPDVGD
+47 SFVNPKKSSPPETID

-72 FILDKLKENGLE
+72 FILHKLEENGLE
-84 PEKEAIPEVLVRRL
+84 PEKEAIPEVIVRRL
-98 FFDLLGMPPSFD
+98 FFDLLGMPPSFN

-119 DPNNYTRLIDQLLER
+119 DPNNYARLIDQLLER

-158 VGDDKKFFYPHAH
+158 VGNDKKFFYPHAH
-171 KYRKWVIEAF
+171 KYRQWVIEAF
-181 NRDLPYDDFIRLQL
+181 NHDVPYDDFIRLQL
-195 AADKIDGIDE
+195 AADKIDGVDE

-225 LEVKAEEWEDSVDV
+225 LEVKAEEWEDNVDV

-272 VFASTEIYKRE
+272 VFASTEIHKRE
-283 IVENTGDKSYIHIV
+283 IVDSTGDKSHIHIV

-321 RGFLEILSDRGSKKY
+321 RGFLEILSDTDSKKY

-372 GLVKTTSNFGSLGAS
+372 GLVKTTSNFGSLGGL

-422 QSSFVVSL
+422 QSSFVISL

-444 PMRRLSAE
+444 PRRRLSAE

-458 LLVSGEMES
+458 LLVSGEIES
-467 GDRGDE
+467 GDRGAE

-535 RSKKISLAITSDD
+535 RSKKISLEITSNN
-548 INESVIKMYQKILSR
+548 INESIIKMYQKILSR
-563 SPSNEELLRSVDYIG
+563 SPSNQELLRSAEYIG
-578 VVEEKKQERL
+578 VVEEKKEERW

>member
-1 MLVNINEPINLM
+1 M
-13 RLLILLFLLFNLGGN
+13 RLLILLFLLFNSGGN
-28 VALDAS
+28 FALDAS
-34 ENSINVESSDKLW
+34 ENLVNVKSSEKLW
-47 SFVNPKKSSPPDVGD
+47 SFVNPKKSSPPETID

-72 FILDKLKENGLE
+72 FILHKLEENGLE
-84 PEKEAIPEVLVRRL
+84 PEKEAIPEVIVRRL
-98 FFDLLGMPPSFD
+98 FFDLLGMPPSFN

-119 DPNNYTRLIDQLLER
+119 DPNNYARLIDQLLER

-158 VGDDKKFFYPHAH
+158 VGNDKKFFYPHAH
-171 KYRKWVIEAF
+171 KYRQWVIEAF
-181 NRDLPYDDFIRLQL
+181 NHDVPYDDFIRLQL
-195 AADKIDGIDE
+195 AADKIDGVDE

-272 VFASTEIYKRE
+272 VFASTEIHKRE
-283 IVENTGDKSYIHIV
+283 IVESAGDKSYIHIV

-321 RGFLEILSDRGSKKY
+321 RGFLEILSDRDSKKY

-372 GLVKTTSNFGSLGAS
+372 GLVKTTSNFGSLGGL

-422 QSSFVVSL
+422 QSSFVIYL

-444 PMRRLSAE
+444 PRRRLSAE

-467 GDRGDE
+467 GDRGAE

-535 RSKKISLAITSDD
+535 RSKKISLEITSNN
-548 INESVIKMYQKILSR
+548 INESIIKMYQKILSR
-563 SPSNEELLRSVDYIG
+563 SPSNQELLRSAEYIG
-578 VVEEKKQERL
+578 VVKEKKVERW

>member
-1 MLVNINEPINLM
+1 M
-13 RLLILLFLLFNLGGN
+13 RLLILLFLLFNSGGN
-28 VALDAS
+28 FALGAS
-34 ENSINVESSDKLW
+34 ENLVNVKSSEKLW
-47 SFVNPKKSSPPDVGD
+47 SFVNPKKSSPPETID

-72 FILDKLKENGLE
+72 FILHKLEENGLE
-84 PEKEAIPEVLVRRL
+84 PEKEAIPEVIVRRL
-98 FFDLLGMPPSFD
+98 FFDLLGMPPSFN

-119 DPNNYTRLIDQLLER
+119 DPNNYARLIDQLLER

-158 VGDDKKFFYPHAH
+158 VGNDKKFFYPHAH
-171 KYRKWVIEAF
+171 KYRQWVIEAF
-181 NRDLPYDDFIRLQL
+181 NHDVPYDDFIRLQL
-195 AADKIDGIDE
+195 AADKIDGVDE

-272 VFASTEIYKRE
+272 VFASTEIHKRE
-283 IVENTGDKSYIHIV
+283 IVDSTGDKSHIHIV

-321 RGFLEILSDRGSKKY
+321 RGFLEILSDTDSKKY

-372 GLVKTTSNFGSLGAS
+372 GLVKTTSNFGSLGGL

-422 QSSFVVSL
+422 QSSFVISL

-444 PMRRLSAE
+444 PRRRLSAE

-467 GDRGDE
+467 GDRGAE

-479 KKNLRRTIYSRI
+479 KKNLRRTIYSKI

-535 RSKKISLAITSDD
+535 RSKKISLEITSNN
-548 INESVIKMYQKILSR
+548 INESIIKMYQKILSR
-563 SPSNEELLRSVDYIG
+563 SPSNQELLRSAEYIG
-578 VVEEKKQERL
+578 VVEEKKEERW

>member
-1 MLVNINEPINLM
+1 M
-13 RLLILLFLLFNLGGN
+13 RLLILLFLLFNSGGN
-28 VALDAS
+28 FALDAS
-34 ENSINVESSDKLW
+34 ENSVNVKSSEKLW
-47 SFVNPKKSSPPDVGD
+47 SFVNPKKSSPPETID

-72 FILDKLKENGLE
+72 FILHKLEENGLE
-84 PEKEAIPEVLVRRL
+84 PEKEAIPEVIVRRL
-98 FFDLLGMPPSFD
+98 FFDLLGMPPSFN

-119 DPNNYTRLIDQLLER
+119 DPNNYARLIDQLLER

-158 VGDDKKFFYPHAH
+158 VGNDKKFFYPHAH
-171 KYRKWVIEAF
+171 KYRQWVIEAF
-181 NRDLPYDDFIRLQL
+181 NNDLPYDDFIRLQL
-195 AADKIDGIDE
+195 AADKVDDVDE

-272 VFASTEIYKRE
+272 VFASTEIHKRE
-283 IVENTGDKSYIHIV
+283 IVESTGDKSHIHIV

-321 RGFLEILSDRGSKKY
+321 RGFLEILSDRDSKKY

-372 GLVKTTSNFGSLGAS
+372 GLVKTTSNFGSLGGL

-422 QSSFVVSL
+422 QSSFVISL

-444 PMRRLSAE
+444 PRRRLSAE

-467 GDRGDE
+467 GDRGAE

-535 RSKKISLAITSDD
+535 RSKKISLEITSNN

-563 SPSNEELLRSVDYIG
+563 SPSNEELLRSVEYIG
-578 VVEEKKQERL
+578 VVEEKKEERW